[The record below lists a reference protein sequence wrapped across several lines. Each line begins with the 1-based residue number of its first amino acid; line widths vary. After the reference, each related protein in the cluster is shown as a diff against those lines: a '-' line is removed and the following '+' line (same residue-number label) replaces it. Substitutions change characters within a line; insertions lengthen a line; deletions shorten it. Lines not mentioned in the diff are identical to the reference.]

1 MKAVNVVLCTE
12 RSGEQRASMRTLPQ
26 ARTAT
31 RKEELHLAACFGR
44 WEETGEPRGNDCID
58 VKNTQK
64 HFTVSQ

>member
-31 RKEELHLAACFGR
+31 RKEELHLAAYFGGGR
-44 WEETGEPRGNDCID
+44 KLANPEETIA
-58 VKNTQK
+58 
-64 HFTVSQ
+64 